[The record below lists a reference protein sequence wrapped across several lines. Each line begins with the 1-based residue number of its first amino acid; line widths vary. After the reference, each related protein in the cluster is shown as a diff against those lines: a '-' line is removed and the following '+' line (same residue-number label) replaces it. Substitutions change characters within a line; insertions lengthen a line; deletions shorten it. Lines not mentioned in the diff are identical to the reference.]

1 MEVKRK
7 NYARVGFFVL
17 FCFLGNFFGFG
28 FWVVVLVFF
37 LLVAKNPPYCCS
49 VVVASKGMEWK
60 EIAFGRQK

>member
-17 FCFLGNFFGFG
+17 ICFLGIFFCFVFWVGFG
-28 FWVVVLVFF
+28 VV